1 MHVAV
6 RSRDELA
13 KPEAQLEPFGWIVA
27 AWLGLALVQ
36 GALPA
41 LAFIGIY
48 TYVLWNRRNLAALI
62 GLNVAGL
69 VLVKLMMQR
78 GIFVFL
84 PTFEP
89 DGLISLAGLLI
100 LAFFSADE
108 LLKWR
113 GGVPAQF
120 VRIFILLLLAAQPL
134 WLHG

>member
-1 MHVAV
+1 MHVAIG
-6 RSRDELA
+6 SRDELA
-13 KPEAQLEPFGWIVA
+13 RADAQLEPFGWIAA
-27 AWLGLALVQ
+27 AWLGLAFVQ

-48 TYVLWNRRNLAALI
+48 TYVLWKRRSLAAVI
-62 GLNVAGL
+62 GLNAAGV

-78 GIFVFL
+78 GIYVFM

-89 DGLISLAGLLI
+89 DGLVSLVGLLI

-113 GGVPAQF
+113 GGAPSQV
-120 VRIFILLLLAAQPL
+120 VRICILLLLAAQPL
-134 WLHG
+134 WVHG